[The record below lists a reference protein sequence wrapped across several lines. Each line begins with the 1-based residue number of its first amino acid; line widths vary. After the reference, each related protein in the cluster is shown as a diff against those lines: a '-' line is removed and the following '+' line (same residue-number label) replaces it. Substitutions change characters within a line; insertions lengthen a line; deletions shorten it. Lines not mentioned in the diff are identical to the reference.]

1 VPPTLSH
8 RLILPTDANHHGTLY
23 AGALLRIVL
32 EAGYATAW
40 QHLGKDAN
48 VVLRRV
54 LNVECLRPVPVGTVI
69 EIQGLALHRT
79 QTYLIAGLFG
89 APLCPGQGPWME
101 ALLGFV
107 QVDADGRPAS
117 LPGGDRDLVLP
128 ETEPWQRLQ
137 ERLRKLL
144 RVR

>member
-1 VPPTLSH
+1 VTPTLSH
-8 RLILPTDANHHGTLY
+8 RLILPADANHHGTLY

-40 QHLGKDAN
+40 QHLGTQAN

-79 QTYLIAGLFG
+79 QTYLVTGLYG
-89 APLCPGQGPWME
+89 APLAAGQGPWME

-107 QVDADGRPAS
+107 QVDAAGRPTA
-117 LPGGDRDLVLP
+117 LPGGEEKLAIP
-128 ETEPWQRLQ
+128 TEEVWPRLQ

-144 RVR
+144 KVR